1 MCEHV
6 VARLR
11 SVTRALRDERGNE
24 LFVFLSTKFFESK
37 GRVFDCALLG
47 RALGPKL
54 AASFFSWVV
63 QFLRLDYHF
72 WFGCFESVFV
82 LCQTNEQLS
91 VWCRAQN
98 GLLCWCFFVF
108 ASATD
113 ENRVQQVLFSFSFRV
128 LFCVTDDA
136 EGSTA
141 CAFETFHTWFEKVIN
156 FRWCQIG
163 EETFPI
169 VVPVVLPFTPFPH
182 TSSWFLYRS
191 FFQRVGK
198 SREKGICFEFML
210 WILNEF
216 LHSLLAWGSYRI
228 SIQTSYE

>member
-1 MCEHV
+1 M
-6 VARLR
+6 
-11 SVTRALRDERGNE
+11 
-24 LFVFLSTKFFESK
+24 
-37 GRVFDCALLG
+37 
-47 RALGPKL
+47 
-54 AASFFSWVV
+54 
-63 QFLRLDYHF
+63 
-72 WFGCFESVFV
+72 
-82 LCQTNEQLS
+82 
-91 VWCRAQN
+91 
-98 GLLCWCFFVF
+98 LCWCFFDF

-128 LFCVTDDA
+128 LFRVTDDA

-169 VVPVVLPFTPFPH
+169 VVPVVLPHHPFSAH
-182 TSSWFLYRS
+182 VFVVLVSE

-216 LHSLLAWGSYRI
+216 LRVFLQGGLTGFRFKLLMNDGVDWVSRFTRLVLYVAKQEPGRRM
-228 SIQTSYE
+228 ENGR